1 MNFNVQQIADW
12 IGAEIIGD
20 PSKVIDH
27 FSAIEEGSERG
38 ISFLANPKYESFL
51 YSTEASAVIVSKDIK
66 LREPIQTTLLKVEDP
81 YRAFAQ
87 LLRAYEQVIKPEY
100 RGVDSSSNIHES
112 AELSASVYVG
122 SLAVIE
128 RDVKIGSGTQIH
140 AQSFVGRNVTI
151 GERCEIYPG
160 VKIYSDT
167 IIGDDVVIHAN
178 SVIGAPGF
186 GFSPNENG
194 GFDKIPQLGK
204 VVIED
209 GVDIGSSCTI
219 DRATFGETRISK
231 GVKLDNQ
238 VHLAHNV
245 YVGPNTVIAA
255 QTGVAGS
262 TKIGSQVMIG
272 GQAGIV
278 GHIEIGD
285 GAKIQ
290 AQSGVTRKVKN
301 NEKIQG
307 TPAIDYNTYSKSYI
321 HFKNLVSLEARI
333 KELEQ
338 VSNKP
343 SKK

>member
-20 PSKVIDH
+20 PNQIIDH
-27 FSAIEEGSERG
+27 FSAIEEGRDRG
-38 ISFLANPKYESFL
+38 ISFLANPKYENFL
-51 YSTEASAVIVSKDIK
+51 YSTSASAVIVAKDIK

-87 LLRAYEQVIKPEY
+87 LLRAYEQAIKPEY
-100 RGVDSSSNIHES
+100 HGVDSSSNIHES
-112 AELSASVYVG
+112 ATVEASVYVG
-122 SLAVIE
+122 ALAVIE
-128 RDVKIGSGTQIH
+128 RDAKIGSGTQIH
-140 AQSFVGRNVTI
+140 AQSFIGRNVTI
-151 GERCEIYPG
+151 GERCEIFPG

-167 IIGDDVVIHAN
+167 IIGDEVVIHAN

-204 VVIED
+204 VIIED

-245 YVGPNTVIAA
+245 FVGPNTVIAA

-321 HFKNLVSLEARI
+321 HFKNLVSLEARV

>member
-12 IGAEIIGD
+12 IGADIIGD
-20 PSKVIDH
+20 PNQIIDH
-27 FSAIEEGSERG
+27 FSAIEEGSDRG
-38 ISFLANPKYESFL
+38 ISFLANPKYENFL
-51 YSTEASAVIVSKDIK
+51 YSTEASAVIVAKDIK
-66 LREPIQTTLLKVEDP
+66 LREPIQTILLKVENP

-87 LLRAYEQVIKPEY
+87 LLRAYEQAIKPEY
-100 RGVDSSSNIHES
+100 HGVDSSSNIHES
-112 AELSASVYVG
+112 ATVEASVYVG
-122 SLAVIE
+122 ALAVIE
-128 RDVKIGSGTQIH
+128 RDAKIGSGTQIH
-140 AQSFVGRNVTI
+140 AQSFIGRNVTI
-151 GERCEIYPG
+151 GERCEIFPG

-167 IIGDDVVIHAN
+167 VIGDDVVIHAN

-245 YVGPNTVIAA
+245 FVGANTVIAA

-272 GQAGIV
+272 GQTGIV

-290 AQSGVTRKVKN
+290 AQSGVTRKVKD

-321 HFKNLVSLEARI
+321 HFKNLVSLEARVR
-333 KELEQ
+333 ELEK

>member
-12 IGAEIIGD
+12 IGADIIGD
-20 PSKVIDH
+20 PNQIIDH
-27 FSAIEEGSERG
+27 FSAIEEGSDRG
-38 ISFLANPKYESFL
+38 ISFLANPKYENFL
-51 YSTEASAVIVSKDIK
+51 YSTEASAVIVAKDIK
-66 LREPIQTTLLKVEDP
+66 LRKPIQTTLLKVEDP

-87 LLRAYEQVIKPEY
+87 LLRAYEQAIKPEY
-100 RGVDSSSNIHES
+100 HGVDSSSNIHES
-112 AELSASVYVG
+112 ATIEASVYVG
-122 SLAVIE
+122 ALAVIE
-128 RDVKIGSGTQIH
+128 RDSKIGSGTQIH
-140 AQSFVGRNVTI
+140 AQSFIGHNVTI
-151 GERCEIYPG
+151 GERCEIFPG

-204 VVIED
+204 VVIEE

-245 YVGPNTVIAA
+245 FVGPNTVIAA
-255 QTGVAGS
+255 QTGIAGS

-321 HFKNLVSLEARI
+321 HFKNLVSLEARV

>member
-20 PSKVIDH
+20 PNQIIDH
-27 FSAIEEGSERG
+27 FSAIEEGSDKG
-38 ISFLANPKYESFL
+38 ISFLANPKYENFL
-51 YSTEASAVIVSKDIK
+51 YSTEASAVIVSKEIELK
-66 LREPIQTTLLKVEDP
+66 EPIQTTLLKVEDP
-81 YRAFAQ
+81 YYAFAQ
-87 LLRAYEQVIKPEY
+87 LLRAYEQAIKPEY

-112 AELSASVYVG
+112 ATVDASVYVG
-122 SLAVIE
+122 ALAVIE
-128 RDVKIGSGTQIH
+128 MGAKIGSDTQIH
-140 AQSFVGRNVTI
+140 AQSYLGRNVII

-160 VKIYSDT
+160 VRIYSDT
-167 IIGDDVVIHAN
+167 VIGDDVVIHAN

-204 VVIED
+204 VIIED

-219 DRATFGETRISK
+219 DRATFGETRVSK

-245 YVGPNTVIAA
+245 FVGPNTVIAA

-290 AQSGVTRKVKN
+290 AQSGVTRKVKS

-307 TPAIDYNTYSKSYI
+307 TPAMDYNTFSKSYI
-321 HFKNLVSLEARI
+321 HFKNLVSLEARV

-338 VSNKP
+338 VSNKL
-343 SKK
+343 SEK

>member
-1 MNFNVQQIADW
+1 MNFDVQQIADW

-20 PSKVIDH
+20 PSQVIDH

-38 ISFLANPKYESFL
+38 ISFLANPKYENFL
-51 YSTEASAVIVSKDIK
+51 YSTEASAVIVSKDLK
-66 LREPIQTTLLKVEDP
+66 LREPIRTILLKVEDP

-87 LLRAYEQVIKPEY
+87 LLRAYEQAIKPEY
-100 RGVDSSSNIHES
+100 HGVDSSSNIHES
-112 AELSASVYVG
+112 ASVEASVYVG
-122 SLAVIE
+122 ALAVIE
-128 RDVKIGSGTQIH
+128 GGAKIGSETQIH
-140 AQSFVGRNVTI
+140 SQSYIGRNVTI

-167 IIGDDVVIHAN
+167 VIGDDVVIHAN

-204 VVIED
+204 VIIED
-209 GVDIGSSCTI
+209 GVDIGSSCTV

-245 YVGPNTVIAA
+245 LVGPNTVIAA

-321 HFKNLVSLEARI
+321 HFKNLVSLEARV
-333 KELEQ
+333 KQLEQ
-338 VSNKP
+338 VSIKS

>member
-12 IGAEIIGD
+12 IGADIIGD
-20 PSKVIDH
+20 PNQIIDH
-27 FSAIEEGSERG
+27 FSAIEEGSDRG
-38 ISFLANPKYESFL
+38 ISFLANPKYENFL
-51 YSTEASAVIVSKDIK
+51 YSTEASAVIVDKDIK
-66 LREPIQTTLLKVEDP
+66 LREPIQTILLKVENP

-87 LLRAYEQVIKPEY
+87 LLRAYEQAIKPEY
-100 RGVDSSSNIHES
+100 HGVDSSSNIHES
-112 AELSASVYVG
+112 ATVEASVYVG
-122 SLAVIE
+122 ALAVIE
-128 RDVKIGSGTQIH
+128 RDAKIGSGTQIH
-140 AQSFVGRNVTI
+140 AQSFIGRNVTI
-151 GERCEIYPG
+151 GERCEIFPG

-167 IIGDDVVIHAN
+167 VIGDDVVIHAN

-245 YVGPNTVIAA
+245 FVGPNTVIAA

-278 GHIEIGD
+278 GHIEIGN

-301 NEKIQG
+301 NQKIQG

-338 VSNKP
+338 ISNKP

>member
-1 MNFNVQQIADW
+1 MNFDIQQIADW

-20 PSKVIDH
+20 PNQVIDH
-27 FSAIEEGSERG
+27 FSAIEEGSDRG
-38 ISFLANPKYESFL
+38 ISFLANPKYENFL
-51 YSTEASAVIVSKDIK
+51 YSTEASAVIVSKDIQLK
-66 LREPIQTTLLKVEDP
+66 EPIHTTLLKVEDP

-100 RGVDSSSNIHES
+100 HGVDSSSNIHES
-112 AELSASVYVG
+112 ASVETSVYVG
-122 SLAVIE
+122 PLAVIE
-128 RDVKIGSGTQIH
+128 RGAKIASDTQIH
-140 AQSFVGRNVTI
+140 AQSFIGRNVTI

-167 IIGDDVVIHAN
+167 IIGNDVVIHAN

-204 VVIED
+204 VVIGD

-219 DRATFGETRISK
+219 DRATFGETRILK

-238 VHLAHNV
+238 VHLAPNV
-245 YVGPNTVIAA
+245 CVGPNTVIAA

-321 HFKNLVSLEARI
+321 HFKNLVSLEARV
-333 KELEQ
+333 KQLEQ
-338 VSNKP
+338 VSNKS

>member
-1 MNFNVQQIADW
+1 MNFDVQQIADW

-20 PSKVIDH
+20 PNQVIDH
-27 FSAIEEGSERG
+27 FSAIEEGSDRG
-38 ISFLANPKYESFL
+38 ISFLANPKYENFL
-51 YSTEASAVIVSKDIK
+51 YSTEASAVIVSKDIQLK
-66 LREPIQTTLLKVEDP
+66 EPIHTTLLKVEDP

-87 LLRAYEQVIKPEY
+87 LLRAYEQAIKPEY
-100 RGVDSSSNIHES
+100 HGVDSSSNIHES
-112 AELSASVYVG
+112 ASVETSVYVG
-122 SLAVIE
+122 PLAVIE
-128 RDVKIGSGTQIH
+128 RGAKIASDTQIH
-140 AQSFVGRNVTI
+140 AQSFIGRNVTI

-167 IIGDDVVIHAN
+167 IIGNDVVIHAN

-204 VVIED
+204 VVIGD

-219 DRATFGETRISK
+219 DRATFGETRILK

-245 YVGPNTVIAA
+245 CVGPNTVIAA

-321 HFKNLVSLEARI
+321 HFKNLVSLEARV
-333 KELEQ
+333 KQLEQ
-338 VSNKP
+338 VSNKS

>member
-12 IGAEIIGD
+12 IGADITGD
-20 PSKVIDH
+20 PNQIIDH
-27 FSAIEEGSERG
+27 FSAIEEGSDRG
-38 ISFLANPKYESFL
+38 ISFLANPKYENFL
-51 YSTEASAVIVSKDIK
+51 YSTEASAVIVAKDIK
-66 LREPIQTTLLKVEDP
+66 LRKPIQTTLLKVEDP

-87 LLRAYEQVIKPEY
+87 LLRAYEQAIKPEY
-100 RGVDSSSNIHES
+100 HGVDSSSNIHET
-112 AELSASVYVG
+112 ATIEASVYVG
-122 SLAVIE
+122 ALAVIE
-128 RDVKIGSGTQIH
+128 RDAKIGSGTQIH
-140 AQSFVGRNVTI
+140 AQSFIGHNVTI
-151 GERCEIYPG
+151 GERCEIFPG

-245 YVGPNTVIAA
+245 FVGPNTVIAA
-255 QTGVAGS
+255 QTGIAGS

-321 HFKNLVSLEARI
+321 HFKNLVSLEARV

>member
-1 MNFNVQQIADW
+1 MNFDIQQIADW

-20 PSKVIDH
+20 PNQVIDH
-27 FSAIEEGSERG
+27 FSAIEEGSDRG
-38 ISFLANPKYESFL
+38 ISFLANPKYENFL
-51 YSTEASAVIVSKDIK
+51 YSTEASAVIVSKDIQLK
-66 LREPIQTTLLKVEDP
+66 EPIHTTLLKVEDP

-100 RGVDSSSNIHES
+100 HGVDSSSNIHES
-112 AELSASVYVG
+112 ASVETSVYVG
-122 SLAVIE
+122 PLAVIE
-128 RDVKIGSGTQIH
+128 RGAKIASDTQIH
-140 AQSFVGRNVTI
+140 AQSFIGRNVTI

-167 IIGDDVVIHAN
+167 IIGNDVVIHAN

-204 VVIED
+204 VVIGD

-219 DRATFGETRISK
+219 DRATFGETRILK

-245 YVGPNTVIAA
+245 FVGPNTVIAA
-255 QTGVAGS
+255 QSGVAGS

-321 HFKNLVSLEARI
+321 HFKNLVSLEARV

>member
-1 MNFNVQQIADW
+1 MNFDAQQIADW
-12 IGAEIIGD
+12 IGADIIGD
-20 PSKVIDH
+20 PNQIIDH
-27 FSAIEEGSERG
+27 FSAIEEGSDRG
-38 ISFLANPKYESFL
+38 ISFLANPKYENFL
-51 YSTEASAVIVSKDIK
+51 YSTKASVVIVSKDIK
-66 LREPIQTTLLKVEDP
+66 LREPIQTTLIKVEDP

-87 LLRAYEQVIKPEY
+87 LLRAYEQAIKPEY

-112 AELSASVYVG
+112 ATIEESVYVG
-122 SLAVIE
+122 ALAVIE
-128 RDVKIGSGTQIH
+128 RDAKIGSDTQIH
-140 AQSFVGRNVTI
+140 AQSFIGRNVTI

-167 IIGDDVVIHAN
+167 VIGDEVVIHAN

-245 YVGPNTVIAA
+245 FIGPNTVIAA
-255 QTGVAGS
+255 QTGIAGS

-272 GQAGIV
+272 GQTGIV

-321 HFKNLVSLEARI
+321 HFKNLVSLEARVR
-333 KELEQ
+333 ELEQ

>member
-12 IGAEIIGD
+12 IGADIIGD
-20 PSKVIDH
+20 PNQVIDH
-27 FSAIEEGSERG
+27 FSGIEEGSDRG
-38 ISFLANPKYESFL
+38 ISFLANPKYENFL
-51 YSTEASAVIVSKDIK
+51 YSTDASAVIVAKDIK

-87 LLRAYEQVIKPEY
+87 LLKAYEQAIKPEY
-100 RGVDSSSNIHES
+100 RGVDNSSNIHES
-112 AELSASVYVG
+112 ATVEASVYVG
-122 SLAVIE
+122 ALAVIE
-128 RDVKIGSGTQIH
+128 RGAKIGSDTQIH
-140 AQSFVGRNVTI
+140 AQSFIGRNVTI

-167 IIGDDVVIHAN
+167 VIGDDVVIHAN

-245 YVGPNTVIAA
+245 FVGPNTVIAA

-321 HFKNLVSLEARI
+321 HFKNLVSLEARV

>member
-12 IGAEIIGD
+12 IGADIIGD
-20 PSKVIDH
+20 PNQIIDH
-27 FSAIEEGSERG
+27 FSAIEEGSDRG
-38 ISFLANPKYESFL
+38 ISFLANPKYENFL
-51 YSTEASAVIVSKDIK
+51 YSTEASAVIVAKDIK
-66 LREPIQTTLLKVEDP
+66 LRKPIQTTLLKVEDP

-87 LLRAYEQVIKPEY
+87 LLRAYEQAIKPEY
-100 RGVDSSSNIHES
+100 HGVDSSSNIHES
-112 AELSASVYVG
+112 ATIEASVYVG
-122 SLAVIE
+122 ALAVIE
-128 RDVKIGSGTQIH
+128 RDSKIGSGTQIH
-140 AQSFVGRNVTI
+140 AQSFIGHNVTI
-151 GERCEIYPG
+151 GERCEIFPG

-167 IIGDDVVIHAN
+167 IIGDDVVINAN

-245 YVGPNTVIAA
+245 FVGPNTVIAA
-255 QTGVAGS
+255 QTGIAGS

-321 HFKNLVSLEARI
+321 HFKNLVSLEARV

>member
-1 MNFNVQQIADW
+1 
-12 IGAEIIGD
+12 
-20 PSKVIDH
+20 
-27 FSAIEEGSERG
+27 
-38 ISFLANPKYESFL
+38 
-51 YSTEASAVIVSKDIK
+51 
-66 LREPIQTTLLKVEDP
+66 LLKVEDP
-81 YRAFAQ
+81 YHAFAQ
-87 LLRAYEQVIKPEY
+87 LLRAYEQAIKPEY

-112 AELSASVYVG
+112 ATVDASVYVG
-122 SLAVIE
+122 ALAVIE
-128 RDVKIGSGTQIH
+128 MGAKIGSGTEIH

-160 VKIYSDT
+160 VRIYSDT
-167 IIGDDVVIHAN
+167 VIGDDVVIHAN

-204 VVIED
+204 VIIED

-219 DRATFGETRISK
+219 DRATFGETRVSK

-245 YVGPNTVIAA
+245 FVGQNTVIAA

-290 AQSGVTRKVKN
+290 AQSGVTRKVKS

-307 TPAIDYNTYSKSYI
+307 TPAMDYNTFSKSYI
-321 HFKNLVSLEARI
+321 HFKNLVSLEARV

-338 VSNKP
+338 VSNKL
-343 SKK
+343 SEK